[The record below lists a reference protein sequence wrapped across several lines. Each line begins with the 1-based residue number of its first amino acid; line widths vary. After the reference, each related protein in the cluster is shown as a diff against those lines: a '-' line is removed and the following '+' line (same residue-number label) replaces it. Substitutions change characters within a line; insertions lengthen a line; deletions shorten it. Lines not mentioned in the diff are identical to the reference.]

1 MASDLKLG
9 HTLTDD
15 PGVRR
20 LAGLAANGRAEAGGV
35 PDGARGLL
43 AWALMRSAAS
53 SVLVVTAD
61 PQAILDDLASV
72 DDLPRPLHY
81 AAADVLPMDRA
92 SPSPEIIAARLET
105 QGRLLAS
112 AEPQLVITSPQALVR
127 PAPPPELFREG
138 VLDVR
143 IGGGPAQQE
152 LVAWLVD
159 WGYVRLPQVEQP
171 GEFAARGGIVD
182 VYPPASPGGLRIE
195 YFGDQ
200 VESIRGFDPTSQASI
215 TRHQAVRLL
224 PAREFPHRASD
235 TRATL
240 RRLQK
245 LDLDSALPEV
255 AEDWRALLASLQEA
269 GYAPGIEALYPYLVE
284 TPASLLEYFQAPPL
298 VLLFDPDRQR
308 QAAARQIRETE
319 ELLASEAEHGE
330 LPRGLSTGLLDYTA
344 LEQSWERVVS
354 VERVTPDG
362 GVDLGW
368 QPPASVA
375 GRLEGLGGYVKQLT
389 EAGQIVVC
397 ASGHTRRV
405 EELLEAAG
413 VRHLAL
419 ETLTLEEEG
428 LPLSGSVLIA
438 DATFHTGFS
447 LPAAGLRVYS
457 DLELFG
463 TARPARRRRTGHA
476 GAATDAAAAFRLEIE
491 PGSLVVHRD
500 HGIGIFKGL
509 RSLEDGG
516 AEREYIHL
524 EYHGGDRVFVPVE
537 HMDRIQLYLGGGGG
551 DDSLEPPR
559 LSRLGTG
566 EWDRTKQKVRRA
578 VMEMAGELIS
588 IYARR
593 EVAEGYAFSPDGA
606 WQAELEASFPYQET
620 PDQLRALEEIK
631 ADMEEPRPMDR
642 LLVGDVGFGKT
653 EVALRAAFK
662 AATDG
667 KQVAVLVPTT
677 ILANQHFM
685 TFTERLKPY
694 PIRVAMLSR
703 FVSDAEAEAVR
714 AGLADG
720 TVDIVIATHRIL
732 TSKVRFKDLGLVVI
746 DEEQRFGVAQK
757 ERLKGL
763 RASVDVLSMSATPIP
778 RTLHMSL
785 GGIRDLSVL
794 ATPPEERQPVRTFVT
809 ADADNLVREVLLRE
823 LQRSSQAFFVH
834 NRVRTIQR
842 AADRIRRLAPEARV
856 IVAHGQMEEGEL
868 ARVMTSFITR
878 DFDVLVCTTIIESGL
893 DIPTANAIMVQ
904 DADRFG
910 LADLYQ
916 LRGRVG
922 RSGTRAYAY
931 FLFDPH
937 RSLTEHAD
945 KRLDVIGEYQEL
957 GSGFKL
963 ALKDLE
969 IRGAGNLL
977 GREQSGEISA
987 VGLEMYNQ
995 MLRDAVAALHAG
1007 GPQAAEVEVAEVKA
1021 VNPLELPIDHFLPHD
1036 YVPDESVRLQVYQQL
1051 AAAPDEAQLNTQARR
1066 LRDRFG
1072 PLPGAVENLVYSLQV
1087 KLAAQAAGV
1096 SAIQSDAQM
1105 MEIRLRDAD
1114 AVDLAGLAARHRDV
1128 AATSTR
1134 LRFQWA
1140 RAGEGWRERLLAL
1153 LEELRQEQTA
1163 LVSSAG

>member
-1 MASDLKLG
+1 MAAELKLG
-9 HTLTDD
+9 AALLAD
-15 PGVRR
+15 PGVRDLVAR
-20 LAGLAANGRAEAGGV
+20 TARGRAGAGGV
-35 PDGARGLL
+35 PDGAWGLL
-43 AWALMRSAAS
+43 AWALMRSANN

-61 PQAILDDLASV
+61 PQALIDDLNAI
-72 DDLPRPLHY
+72 DDAPRPLHY

-92 SPSPEIIAARLET
+92 SPSPEIVAARLET

-112 AEPQLVITSPQALVR
+112 TEPQMVIASPAALVR

-138 VLDVR
+138 VLDLAV
-143 IGGGPAQQE
+143 GPGTPQQQ
-152 LVAWLVD
+152 LISWLVD
-159 WGYVRLPQVEQP
+159 WGYVREPQVEEP

-182 VYPPASPGGLRIE
+182 VYPPVSPGGLRIE
-195 YFGDQ
+195 YFGDEI
-200 VESIRGFDPTSQASI
+200 ESIRGFDPVSQASI
-215 TRHQAVRLL
+215 TRHQQVRLL

-235 TRATL
+235 TDATL
-240 RRLQK
+240 RRLQQ
-245 LDLDSALPEV
+245 LDLSKCLPEV
-255 AEDWRALLASLQEA
+255 AEDWQGLLASLQEA

-284 TPASLLEYFQAPPL
+284 RPASLLEYFPFPPL
-298 VLLFDPDRQR
+298 VLLFEPDRQR
-308 QAAARQIRETE
+308 QAALRQLQETE
-319 ELLASEAEHGE
+319 ELLASEADHGE
-330 LPRGLSTGLLDYTA
+330 LPLGLSTGLLDYNA
-344 LEQSWERVVS
+344 LEAAWQRVVG

-368 QPPASVA
+368 QPPTSLA
-375 GRLEGLGGYVKQLT
+375 GRLEGLGQEVRQLQA
-389 EAGQIVVC
+389 AGQTVLC

-405 EELLEAAG
+405 EELLEAGGAG
-413 VRHLAL
+413 SVVL
-419 ETLTLEEEG
+419 ETLTLEDEA
-428 LPLSGSVLIA
+428 LPASGSVLVV
-438 DATFHTGFS
+438 DATLHTGFS
-447 LPAAGLRVYS
+447 IPSASLRVYS

-463 TARPARRRRTGHA
+463 TARPARRRKARRT
-476 GAATDAAAAFRLEIE
+476 GAATDAAAAFKLEIE

-500 HGIGIFKGL
+500 HGIGIYKGL
-509 RSLEDGG
+509 RSLDDGG
-516 AEREYIHL
+516 AEREYISL

-578 VMEMAGELIS
+578 VMEMAGELIA

-685 TFTERLKPY
+685 TFGERLKPY
-694 PIRVAMLSR
+694 PMRVAMLSR
-703 FVSDAEAEAVR
+703 FVSDAEAEVVR

-732 TSKVRFKDLGLVVI
+732 TNQVKFKDLGLVVI

-757 ERLKGL
+757 ERLKRL

-809 ADADNLVREVLLRE
+809 ADADNLVREVLMRE
-823 LQRSSQAFFVH
+823 LHRGSQAFFVH
-834 NRVRTIQR
+834 NRVRTINR
-842 AADRIRRLAPEARV
+842 AADRVRRLAPEARV
-856 IVAHGQMEEGEL
+856 VVAHGQMEEHEL
-868 ARVMTSFITR
+868 ARVMASFITR

-931 FLFDPH
+931 FLFDPN

-945 KRLDVIGEYQEL
+945 KRLDVIGEYQQL

-1007 GPQAAEVEVAEVKA
+1007 GPQAAEAEVVEVKT

-1036 YVPDESVRLQVYQQL
+1036 YVPDETVRLQVYQQL
-1051 AAAPDEAQLNTQARR
+1051 AAAPNEVQLNAQARR

-1072 PLPGAVENLVYSLQV
+1072 PLPGAVENLVYSLRV

-1096 SAIQSDAQM
+1096 AAIQAAGEEL
-1105 MEIRLRDAD
+1105 EIRLHDND

-1128 AATSTR
+1128 TATRTR
-1134 LRFQWA
+1134 LRFRWA
-1140 RAGEGWRERLLAL
+1140 GAPDSWRDRLVAL
-1153 LEELRQEQTA
+1153 LEELREEQAA
-1163 LVSSAG
+1163 LVPAAG